1 MSVTADTTRAQLENE
16 SKIYEMIGYLF
27 KYQDFV
33 DSQYFKGHI
42 SKDTFD
48 LRRLEIQN
56 DYEDLMRKLYN
67 VPSSFRE
74 EVQ

>member
-1 MSVTADTTRAQLENE
+1 MSVTADTITAQLENE
-16 SKIYEMIGYLF
+16 KKIMKMIGYLF
-27 KYQDFV
+27 EYQDFV

-42 SKDTFD
+42 SKDTYD
-48 LRRLEIQN
+48 LRHLEIQN
-56 DYEDLMRKLYN
+56 DIEDLMRALYN

>member
-1 MSVTADTTRAQLENE
+1 MSVTADTTRAQLEKE
-16 SKIYEMIGYLF
+16 EKIMEMIGYLLE
-27 KYQDFV
+27 YQDFV